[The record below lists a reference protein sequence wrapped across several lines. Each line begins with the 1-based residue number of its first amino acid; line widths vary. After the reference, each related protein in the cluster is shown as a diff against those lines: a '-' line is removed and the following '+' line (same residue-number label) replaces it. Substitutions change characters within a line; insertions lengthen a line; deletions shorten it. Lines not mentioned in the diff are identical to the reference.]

1 MPERHIVNLDSISK
15 ETLEEIKKSSATAG
29 VLSSTGITGVDLGDL
44 VSLIPVNTPFYDSLA
59 RTRPTM
65 GNTFA
70 QWKALVNVNNAQPD
84 PAVALDYAAPIV
96 TLQELDVTAPYG
108 KIGAGYT
115 VTRDAQ
121 AIAAGYADSKAV
133 AIFNAL
139 NQYKL
144 GADKKLLGG
153 QRFALT
159 TPGTP
164 VVSTATTGGTIPLS
178 TAVNVKVA
186 ARTLSGY
193 FYGGSTVASAQ
204 GTVTT
209 GGGTSTNTAT
219 ATVASVAGA
228 VAYDWFVAG
237 FYYTTTT
244 VNKVL
249 ITFIPVA
256 NQAVPTNLPGFYSA
270 APASVPVADGS
281 AKPNDFNGLLAT
293 LTGDYATGGATGLV
307 TRGSG
312 TNSGAVVTSLDGA
325 VFTVAGQNVAELDTL
340 NTAIWNN
347 VQLSPDAYMMA
358 SAQATEISAAIGAT
372 AAGGTT
378 MFLPNLDGRGEAVA
392 GQFVGW
398 YINKAAGGKPVKIE
412 VHPNL
417 APGTVIARTDSVPFP
432 NSNITNTLEMRN
444 LDEVYSYEYGS
455 ARVLNQAGGGPR
467 EDGETLSLS
476 TLVNRAPVAMG
487 VLQNVG

>member
-1 MPERHIVNLDSISK
+1 MDLTAISA
-15 ETLEEIKKSSATAG
+15 ETLEEIKKASATAG
-29 VLSSTGITGVDLGDL
+29 VLSSSGITGVDLGDL
-44 VSLIPVNTPFYDSLA
+44 VSLVPVNSPFYDSLP
-59 RTRPTM
+59 RTRPKM

-70 QWKALVNVNNAQPD
+70 QWKALVNINNAQPD
-84 PAVALDYAAPIV
+84 PAVALDYAAPVV

-121 AIAAGYADSKAV
+121 AIAEGYADSKAI

-164 VVSTATTGGTIPLS
+164 TVTTATTGGTIPLS

-186 ARTLSGY
+186 ARTLSNY

-219 ATVASVAGA
+219 ASVAAVIGA

-237 FYYTTTT
+237 FYYTTTS

-249 ITFIPVA
+249 ITSIPVA
-256 NQAVPTNLPGFYSA
+256 NAAIPTTLPGLNSTA
-270 APASVPVADGS
+270 ITAVPVADAS

-293 LTGDYATGGATGLV
+293 LAGDYATGGATGLV
-307 TRGSG
+307 TRGTG
-312 TNSGAVVTSLDGA
+312 TNSGAQFTSLDGA
-325 VFTVAGQNVAELDTL
+325 AFTVTGQNVKELDDL
-340 NTAIWNN
+340 NTAIFNS
-347 VQLSPDAYMMA
+347 VQLGPDAYMM
-358 SAQATEISAAIGAT
+358 SSQQATEISSAIGAS

-378 MFLPNLDGRGEAVA
+378 MFLPNLDGRNEAVA
-392 GQFVGW
+392 GQFVGY
-398 YINKAAGGKPVKIE
+398 YINKATGGTPVKIE

-432 NSNITNTLEMRN
+432 NSNIVNTLEMRN
-444 LDEVYSYEYGS
+444 LDEVYSYEYGA
-455 ARVLNQAGGGPR
+455 ARAAGAGGGPR

-476 TLVNRAPVAMG
+476 TLINRAPVAMG
-487 VLQNVG
+487 VISNIA